1 MFQTRIFLNSI
12 FFMVLWSFS
21 VTSFAVSLPDFAKLA
36 KDNRAAV
43 VNITAV
49 QKQGRQQQNMFDQ
62 LFRRGAPG
70 PGNQS
75 PGGKNFTPAPK
86 ALGSGFIISDDGYI
100 LTNRHVVNDA
110 EKVTVFLSDRRE
122 FVAKIIGMDEGT
134 DVALLKIEAKNL
146 PVVKIGDSDA
156 LETGEWVMAMGAPFG
171 FDHTVTSGIVSAK
184 NRQIGREQYV
194 PFIQTDVAI
203 NPGNSGGPLLNMK
216 GEVIGINSQIWTRS
230 GGYMGISFAIPIE
243 LAIDIS
249 NQLKDTGSVSRGF
262 LGVTYQDVDF
272 KLAKSFGLKEIY
284 GAIIP
289 EVSKDGPADKSGI
302 LPGDIVLKING
313 SKIMRAADLPFTI
326 GRTRPGDKV
335 SFVILRDGDEKNMEI
350 TVGERP
356 GAQTAEIAASQ
367 GLSNRMGIKVRNLPN
382 DLQNALGENGV
393 QVMQLEKG
401 PAANAGIRAGDIIL
415 SLNRHRV
422 TNLADFNKVVKGLP
436 ANKGFPVL
444 VIRPELGK
452 RFFVVRIPE

>member
-70 PGNQS
+70 PGNQG

-382 DLQNALGENGV
+382 DLQNALGDNGV

>member
-1 MFQTRIFLNSI
+1 M

-70 PGNQS
+70 PGNQD

-382 DLQNALGENGV
+382 DLQNALGDNGV

-401 PAANAGIRAGDIIL
+401 PAANAGIRVGDIIL

>member
-1 MFQTRIFLNSI
+1 MFQTRFFINSI
-12 FFMVLWSFS
+12 FFIILWSFS
-21 VTSFAVSLPDFAKLA
+21 ATGFATSLPDFAKLA

-49 QKQGRQQQNMFDQ
+49 QKQGIQPPNVLNQ
-62 LFRRGAPG
+62 LFQRGLPGHQG
-70 PGNQS
+70 PGA
-75 PGGKNFTPAPK
+75 KNYIPAPK
-86 ALGSGFIISDDGYI
+86 ALGSGFIISADGYI

-110 EKVTVFLSDRRE
+110 KKITVYLSDRRE
-122 FVAKIIGMDEGT
+122 FIAKVIGTDEGT
-134 DVALLKIEAKNL
+134 DVALLKIEAEDL
-146 PVVKIGDSDA
+146 PTVTIGDSDA

-203 NPGNSGGPLLNMK
+203 NPGNSGGPLLNMD

-243 LAIDIS
+243 LAIDIA
-249 NQLKDTGSVSRGF
+249 NQLKEKGAVSRGF

-272 KLAKSFGLKEIY
+272 NLAKSFGLKEIY

-289 EVSKDGPADKSGI
+289 EVSKGGPADKSGI
-302 LPGDIVLKING
+302 IPGDIVLKIN
-313 SKIMRAADLPFTI
+313 SKKIMRAADLPFTI
-326 GRTRPGDKV
+326 GRTRPGEKV
-335 SFVILRDGDEKNMEI
+335 DFVILRDGKEKNMEI

-356 GAQTAEIAASQ
+356 GAQKEALASSQ
-367 GLSNRMGIKVRNLPN
+367 GLTNRMGITVRDLPS
-382 DLQNALGENGV
+382 DLQHALGEKGV
-393 QVMQLEKG
+393 QVVQLENG
-401 PAANAGIRAGDIIL
+401 PAASAGIRAGDIIL

-422 TNLADFNKVVKGLP
+422 TDLDEFNKIVRELP

-452 RFFVVRIPE
+452 RFFVVRIPG